1 MNHLAINDITVRR
14 LKRVAKAKNTS
25 PEQLA
30 EQAIHDF
37 LRADAEAAIER
48 EIEAFRQMHP
58 NLLKRYFGQY
68 VAIYQGQLVDHDQ
81 DRLALYLRIDNKF
94 PDVPVLM
101 RPVRSEVDRI
111 ITIRS
116 PRLERG
122 D

>member
-1 MNHLAINDITVRR
+1 MPVRR
-14 LKRVAKAKNTS
+14 LKRVAKARKTS

-37 LRADAEAAIER
+37 LRADAEAATYR
-48 EIEAFRQMHP
+48 EIEAFRKMHSD
-58 NLLKRYFGQY
+58 LLKGYEGQY

-81 DRLALYLRIDNKF
+81 DRLALYLRIDNQY

-101 RPVRSEVDRI
+101 RPVRSQVDRI

-122 D
+122 HE

>member
-1 MNHLAINDITVRR
+1 MSSLAINDITVRR
-14 LKRVAKAKNTS
+14 LRRVAKAKKTS

-37 LRADAEAAIER
+37 LRADAEVAIER

-58 NLLKRYFGQY
+58 NLLKHYLGQY

-81 DRLALYLRIDNKF
+81 NRLALYLRIDNQY

-101 RPVRSEVDRI
+101 RPVSSQVDRI

-122 D
+122 